1 MAGAL
6 DGIVVLEVANFIAG
20 PLAGSLLADLGAE
33 VIKVENP
40 EGGDPFRAWDL
51 GGDQPTFWAYNRGKK
66 SIALNLQTPEGKEV
80 FRKLASTADVVLE
93 NLRPGTMDRLGLGY
107 EQLRTLNPRL
117 IYCAVTGFGPTGP
130 YAQRPAYDGVGQAMG
145 GMMSLLTEADAP
157 RPIGPAFADNLS
169 GMFGAYGIL
178 GALVARGRTGQ
189 GQMVGT
195 SLVGAIVAF
204 NVNAAT
210 TALAGEP
217 PEGPTGR
224 PRASQ
229 TYAWTASDGLPFV
242 VHLSSPPKFWQ
253 GLTRAAG
260 RPDLQEDPRFRT
272 RADRRKHYD
281 ALHDELAAVFA
292 TQPRAYWMER
302 LEAEEVPHSPMY
314 NYREV
319 FQDPHIQHMGLEVAI
334 PREGRSTVRTVRSP
348 VNYSDTQT
356 PLPLPPPELGE
367 HTDAILARLGYDVA
381 AIAALHAAG
390 VVRYTPAPLPSAG
403 ARE

>member
-1 MAGAL
+1 
-6 DGIVVLEVANFIAG
+6 
-20 PLAGSLLADLGAE
+20 LLADLGAE

-66 SIALNLQTPEGKEV
+66 SLALNLQTPEGKEV

-93 NLRPGTMDRLGLGY
+93 NLRPGAMDRLGLGY

-178 GALVARGRTGQ
+178 GALVARARTGR

-217 PEGPTGR
+217 VEGPTGR

-229 TYAWTASDGLPFV
+229 TYAWTAGDGLPFV

-260 RPDLQEDPRFRT
+260 RPELQEDPRFRT
-272 RADRRKHYD
+272 RANRRAHYD
-281 ALHDELAAVFA
+281 ELHDELAAIFA
-292 TQPRAYWMER
+292 TQPRAHWLAR

-319 FQDPHIQHMGLEVAI
+319 FQDPHIQHMGLEIAI
-334 PREGRSTVRTVRSP
+334 PREGRATVRTVRSP
-348 VNYSDTQT
+348 VNYSDTQS

-367 HTDAILARLGYDVA
+367 HTDALLARIGYDVA
-381 AIAALHAAG
+381 AIAALHEAG
-390 VVRYTPAPLPSAG
+390 VVKYAPTPQP
-403 ARE
+403 

>member
-20 PLAGSLLADLGAE
+20 PLAGALLADLGAE

-66 SIALNLQTPEGKEV
+66 SIALNLQTPEGAEV
-80 FRKLASTADVVLE
+80 FRQLASTADVVLE
-93 NLRPGTMDRLGLGY
+93 NLRPGAMDRLGLGY
-107 EQLRTLNPRL
+107 AQLRELNPRL
-117 IYCAVTGFGPTGP
+117 VYCAVTGFGPTGP

-145 GMMSLLTEADAP
+145 GMMSLLTEAAAP

-169 GMFGAYGIL
+169 GLFGAYGIL
-178 GALVARGRTGQ
+178 GALVARARTGR
-189 GQMVGT
+189 GQQVGT

-260 RPDLQEDPRFRT
+260 RPELQEDPRFRT
-272 RADRRKHYD
+272 RADRRAHYD
-281 ALHDELAAVFA
+281 ALQAELAAVFA

-302 LEAEEVPHSPMY
+302 LEAEGVPHAPMY
-314 NYREV
+314 DYREV
-319 FQDPHIQHMGLEVAI
+319 FQDPHIQHMGLEIAI
-334 PREGRSTVRTVRSP
+334 PREGRPTVRTVRSP
-348 VNYSDTQT
+348 VDYSDTPS
-356 PLPLPPPELGE
+356 PLPLPPPDLGQ
-367 HTDAILARLGYDVA
+367 HTDALLARLGYDDA
-381 AIAALHAAG
+381 RIAALHQAG
-390 VVRYTPAPLPSAG
+390 VVK
-403 ARE
+403 

>member
-66 SIALNLQTPEGKEV
+66 SIALNLQTAEGAAV
-80 FRKLASTADVVLE
+80 FRQLATTADVVLE
-93 NLRPGTMDRLGLGY
+93 NLRPGAMDRLGLGY
-107 EQLRTLNPRL
+107 EQLHTLNPRL
-117 IYCAVTGFGPTGP
+117 VYCAVTGFGPTGP

-145 GMMSLLTEADAP
+145 GMMSLLTDAQAP

-178 GALVARGRTGQ
+178 GALVARARTGQ
-189 GQMVGT
+189 GQQVGT
-195 SLVGAIVAF
+195 SLVGSIVAF

-217 PEGPTGR
+217 EEGPTGR
-224 PRASQ
+224 PRNSQ

-260 RPDLQEDPRFRT
+260 RPELQEDPRFRA
-272 RADRRKHYD
+272 RANRREHYD
-281 ALHDELAAVFA
+281 DLQAELGAVFA
-292 TQPRAYWMER
+292 TQPRAYWLAR
-302 LEAEEVPHSPMY
+302 LEAEGVPHSPMY

-319 FQDPHIQHMGLEVAI
+319 FADPHIQHMGLEMAI
-334 PREGRSTVRTVRSP
+334 PREGRATVRTVRSP
-348 VNYSDTQT
+348 VTYSDTRSG
-356 PLPLPPPELGE
+356 LPLPPPELGE
-367 HTDAILARLGYDVA
+367 HTDAILAQLGYDAVE
-381 AIAALHAAG
+381 IAALHEKG
-390 VVRYTPAPLPSAG
+390 VVRA
-403 ARE
+403 